1 MTDKDKLI
9 DLVIAQIGVDAK
21 NEDFTAI
28 AELLECVPDHV
39 LAGYLL
45 EEDA

>member
-1 MTDKDKLI
+1 
-9 DLVIAQIGVDAK
+9 VIAQIGVDAK

-28 AELLECVPDHV
+28 YEMLEHVPEDI